1 MFGRSRAVVGLD
13 IGSSAVKAVELK
25 GSGKSFKVT
34 AFGIEPVPPDSIV
47 DGAIIDGAAV
57 ADAIRRLFESKN
69 IRTKDVAA
77 SLAGNAVIVKKI
89 TLPKMTEQELAESIY
104 WEAEQY
110 IPFDIQD
117 VNLDYQVVG
126 QGSGA
131 AAGTMDVLLVAA
143 KKEKIAD
150 YTGVI
155 TQAGRVAGHRRRR
168 RLRAAERLRGQLRA
182 RRRRMVVA
190 LVNFGASAVNI
201 NILSGGQSLF
211 TRDISIGGNAYTD
224 ALQRELNVPYE
235 TADALKRG
243 LHVEGYSMELA
254 RPTIRAVTENV
265 LLEIQK
271 TFDFFRGTTGSD
283 RIDRL
288 VVSGGASRVDGFV
301 DMLAERFDSHVELF
315 DPFKKVSFDAD
326 KFGVTVGCRR
336 AGDFRRGRGPGAPQ
350 GGRPMIRI
358 NLLSVEKPIAATA
371 SQRSEVL
378 AQPLATRPARS
389 PRSSCSPAAPAT
401 SPSTTCSLQQQ
412 DAALH
417 QELIAA
423 RAEKARLQPIL
434 REVERF
440 EAQKKDLQQR
450 VNLIEELR
458 QNQVGPVHM
467 LDQISRSMPD
477 RLWLTRHEADRQRR
491 QLDGKTSTLSSLAD
505 FVANLEASGYFAKPV
520 EITNSEEEKANDTDL
535 IKFTVKATF
544 EMPGAK
550 KPARSDAGRR
560 RGAAPGAV
568 AVAARF
574 REQRT
579 RQCSSDSTS
588 FPGTA

>member
-1 MFGRSRAVVGLD
+1 MFRRARAVVGLD
-13 IGSSAVKAVELK
+13 IGSSAVKAVEVK

-155 TQAGRVAGHRRRR
+155 TQAGR
-168 RLRAAERLRGQLRA
+168 AAVIVDVDAFALQNAYEVNYGLDPAQ
-182 RRRRMVVA
+182 VVA

-224 ALQRELNVPYE
+224 ALQRELNLPYE

-243 LHVEGYSMELA
+243 LHVEGYSLEHGAADPARGHRERAPRDPEDVRLLPRHHRLRSHRSPRGERRRLA
-254 RPTIRAVTENV
+254 RRRLRRDAGRALRLAGRALRSVQEGELRRRRASASWRPPTCR
-265 LLEIQK
+265 
-271 TFDFFRGTTGSD
+271 
-283 RIDRL
+283 RL
-288 VVSGGASRVDGFV
+288 PPWPWASRSGRWVTD
-301 DMLAERFDSHVELF
+301 DSHQS
-315 DPFKKVSFDAD
+315 P
-326 KFGVTVGCRR
+326 
-336 AGDFRRGRGPGAPQ
+336 RGREA
-350 GGRPMIRI
+350 GRQDAQ
-358 NLLSVEKPIAATA
+358 LQA
-371 SQRSEVL
+371 STS
-378 AQPLATRPARS
+378 ATRPARS
-389 PRSSCSPAAPAT
+389 ARSSSCSPAASAT
-401 SPSTTCSLQQQ
+401 SRWDYYEPAAQ
-412 DAALH
+412 DDAQLRS
-417 QELIAA
+417 ELIAA
-423 RAEKARLQPIL
+423 RAEKARLAPIL
-434 REVERF
+434 KEVERF
-440 EAQKKDLQQR
+440 DSAR
-450 VNLIEELR
+450 RTCSSASTLIEELR
-458 QNQVGPVHM
+458 TEPGRAGAHAR
-467 LDQISRSMPD
+467 QISRSLPD
-477 RLWLTRHEADRQRR
+477 RLWLTDMKQTGDDV
-491 QLDGKTSTLSSLAD
+491 QMDGRTSSLSSLAD
-505 FVANLEASGYFAKPV
+505 LGRQPRGLGLLQASRSRSS
-520 EITNSEEEKANDTDL
+520 NSEEEKNNDKDL
-535 IKFTVKATF
+535 IKFSIKATF

-550 KPARSDAGRR
+550 KPAAP
-560 RGAAPGAV
+560 AAPGA
-568 AVAARF
+568 
-574 REQRT
+574 
-579 RQCSSDSTS
+579 
-588 FPGTA
+588 PGTKRLAE